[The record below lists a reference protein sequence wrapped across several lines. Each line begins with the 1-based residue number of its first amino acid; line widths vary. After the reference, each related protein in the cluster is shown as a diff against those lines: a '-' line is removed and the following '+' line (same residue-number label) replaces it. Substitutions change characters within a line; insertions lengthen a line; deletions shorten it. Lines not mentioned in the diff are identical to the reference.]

1 MAQDDSKF
9 AVLKDKPRIWAVAAV
24 HGELKKLKALHA
36 ELANHFQPGDA
47 LIYMGNIMGR
57 GPNVGGCI
65 HEVLS
70 FRRLV
75 ILQEGASVDDVV
87 FLRGCQEE
95 MLYKLRQIPFAKEP
109 DEVLE
114 WMANQGV
121 ESTLRAYG
129 TSCEEG
135 IRAATQGMSAISAWM
150 NALKAEMRNI
160 DGHEQYMSAL
170 KRAAYTEDKKLLFVN
185 ANVVPDMP
193 LDAQSDAFW
202 WGTQDF
208 RELDHPYSGFERTI
222 RGYDH
227 RQEGV
232 HIAKHQLCID
242 GGCGFGGKLVC
253 AGFEESGKLVE
264 RLEV

>member
-1 MAQDDSKF
+1 MAQDTKF
-9 AVLKDKPRIWAVAAV
+9 AILSGKRRVWAVASV
-24 HGELKKLKALHA
+24 HGELEKLKNLHGQ
-36 ELANHFQPGDA
+36 LANHFQAGDG

-65 HEVLS
+65 NEALN

-75 ILQEGASVDDVV
+75 ILQDGADVDDVV

-95 MLYKLRQIPFAKEP
+95 MLYKLRHIPFAKEP
-109 DEVLE
+109 EEVLA

-135 IRAATQGMSAISAWM
+135 IRAAHEGMTGVSAWM
-150 NALKAEMRNI
+150 NTLKAEMHKI
-160 DGHEQYMSAL
+160 DGHEQYMDAL
-170 KRAAYTEDKKLLFVN
+170 KRAAYTEDKRLLFVN

-202 WGTQDF
+202 WGTQEF
-208 RELDHPYSGFERTI
+208 RELDHPYGGFERTV

-227 RQEGV
+227 RQEGY

-242 GGCGFGGKLVC
+242 GGCGFGGKLIAVC
-253 AGFEESGKLVE
+253 FEDNGALVE
-264 RLEV
+264 RIEV